1 MNWCIFRLNKVTH
14 VKHDLLNPMEEFSQ
28 FEAKC
33 DNVAKWL
40 SYMTRNQMGSP
51 SQDRILDFSRF
62 LHEGIVAS
70 NLHRAWHVL
79 INKYPI

>member
-1 MNWCIFRLNKVTH
+1 
-14 VKHDLLNPMEEFSQ
+14 MEEFSQ

-33 DNVAKWL
+33 DNLTKWL

-70 NLHRAWHVL
+70 NLHRA
-79 INKYPI
+79 